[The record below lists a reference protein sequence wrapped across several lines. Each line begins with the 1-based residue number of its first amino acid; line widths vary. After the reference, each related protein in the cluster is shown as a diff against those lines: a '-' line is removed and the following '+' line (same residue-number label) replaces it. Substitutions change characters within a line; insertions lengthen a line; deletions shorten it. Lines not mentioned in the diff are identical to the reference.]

1 MATAT
6 TQSRHRSEQAATH
19 LPGDIHMWVFVLGD
33 LFIFAAYFAI
43 FMVYRIHERNLFLES
58 QHHLGLNT
66 AVANT
71 LVLLASSRF
80 VALAVQA
87 ARGGD
92 HHRAR
97 RLILYAGSCGMLFVA
112 VKAYEWA
119 SEASHGFT
127 LARNDFFMF
136 YYMLT
141 GVHLFH
147 VVLGLVILGV
157 VWVNL
162 RHPRRRRASMVEQGA
177 TFWHMVDLL
186 WVVIFA
192 IVYVMR

>member
-6 TQSRHRSEQAATH
+6 AASKHRWEQATR
-19 LPGDIHMWVFVLGD
+19 LPGDVHMWVFVLGD

-58 QHHLGLNT
+58 QRHLGLST

-87 ARGGD
+87 ARVGN

-97 RLILYAGSCGMLFVA
+97 RLILYASSCGVLFVA
-112 VKAYEWA
+112 IKTFEWA
-119 SEASHGFT
+119 SEASQGFT
-127 LARNDFFMF
+127 LVRNNFFMF

-141 GVHLFH
+141 GVHLLH

-162 RHPRRRRASMVEQGA
+162 RRPRRRRASVVEQGA

-192 IVYVMR
+192 LVYVMR